1 MIPTGERDASGYA
14 RTLVRL
20 CYKPAMAREISAGG
34 VLVRRLRGRWHF
46 AAIRP
51 RGRGEVWAL
60 PKGIVDG
67 GESPPE
73 TALREA
79 EEETG
84 IVARL
89 DRKLGDVRYV
99 YTRRGSGERVFKVVS
114 FYLLR
119 YRSGRI
125 GAIRPEMEVEVA
137 EARWLPLDEGPRLLA
152 YGGERD
158 MARKAIATLA
168 DEAL

>member
-1 MIPTGERDASGYA
+1 
-14 RTLVRL
+14 
-20 CYKPAMAREISAGG
+20 MAREISAGG
-34 VLVRRLRGRWHF
+34 VLVRRMRGRWHF

-60 PKGIVDG
+60 PKGIVDP
-67 GESPPE
+67 GESAAE

-84 IVARL
+84 LVARL
-89 DRKLGDVRYV
+89 DRKLDDVRYA
-99 YTRRGSGERVFKVVS
+99 YTRKGSGERVFKIVS

-137 EARWLPLDEGPRLLA
+137 EARWLPLEEGPRLLA

-158 MARKAIATLA
+158 VAGKAAAALES
-168 DEAL
+168 EAL